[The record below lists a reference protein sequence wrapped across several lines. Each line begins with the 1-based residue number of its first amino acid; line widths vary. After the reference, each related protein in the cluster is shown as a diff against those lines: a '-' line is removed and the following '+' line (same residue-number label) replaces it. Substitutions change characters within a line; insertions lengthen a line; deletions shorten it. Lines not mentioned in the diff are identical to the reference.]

1 MFTWVCPACG
11 KELDVSIRECPNC
24 GGRAAEAPAAPP
36 ARSNLRFWLGLAGG
50 AVLGVCGLVLLVRY
64 QGRPRSAAP
73 ETKAAPAVQA
83 NPAPSSGQEL
93 PAPAKADAAPAFLDF
108 IEVAGIRTFY
118 DDRNKPQV
126 RALVVNHGD
135 ESLTGLA
142 LTVTLRPR
150 QSAADAPPL
159 ARFTFK
165 LGSDVKPGVSQE
177 IQAPLESFATPAA
190 MPHWREIR
198 ADLALA
204 PPRGP

>member
-11 KELDVSIRECPNC
+11 KELDVSIRECPDC
-24 GGRAAEAPAAPP
+24 GGRAAPAPAAPP

-64 QGRPRSAAP
+64 QARPRPAQP
-73 ETKAAPAVQA
+73 EPKAAPAR
-83 NPAPSSGQEL
+83 SSPQEL
-93 PAPAKADAAPAFLDF
+93 PAPAKADTAPTFLDF

-135 ESLTGLA
+135 ESLTGLT

-150 QSAADAPPL
+150 RSIADAPPL

-165 LGSDVKPGVSQE
+165 LGADVKPGVSQE

-198 ADLALA
+198 ADLALG
-204 PPRGP
+204 PPRPP